1 MAVTINAD
9 DGAISGSAGLKYSSD
24 STGVLALQTNGTTAV
39 TISSGQVA
47 TFAQAPVLPAASIP
61 QAALA
66 AGVAGTGPAFSA
78 YAGSSTTL
86 TNNADTKVL
95 FNTEEFDT
103 NSNFASSRFTPTVAG
118 YYQINAAVRI
128 QSLVDG
134 TTAYL
139 TIYKNGAAYKL
150 GNLVKQTTAAD
161 PIFVVTSLV
170 YMNGSTDYVEIYGF
184 QNTGS
189 TKTTQASSSTTY
201 FNGAM
206 VRGA

>member
-1 MAVTINAD
+1 MPISTIGSDGLASSSVTSTQIAAGAVIQAD
-9 DGAISGSAGLKYSSD
+9 
-24 STGVLALQTNGTTAV
+24 LAT
-39 TISSGQVA
+39 
-47 TFAQAPVLPAASIP
+47 
-61 QAALA
+61 
-66 AGVAGTGPAFSA
+66 GVAGTGPAFSA

-86 TNNADTKVL
+86 TNNANTKVL

-103 NSNFASSRFTPTVAG
+103 NNNFASSRFTPTVEG
-118 YYQINAAVRI
+118 YYQINAAIRI
-128 QSLVDG
+128 QSVTDG
-134 TTAYL
+134 STLYL
-139 TIYKNGAAYKL
+139 TIYKNGTAYKL

-184 QNTGS
+184 QDTGS